1 MNRLATVL
9 AESRLCE
16 MSLQSTVER
25 EGHMTKTFRSFAGDV
40 PRRVLRV
47 CKVVGVGGVLLLAC
61 LTSAAQ
67 TLSTIQGKITDQQG
81 LVLTSAEIHVAN
93 VRLGIDRVTVSG
105 ADGSYWVS
113 GLPAGSYVIKVSKG
127 GFTTRTTN
135 AFDVTVNSTVVQ
147 NIDLNV
153 GAVAET
159 VNVSTETPL
168 IEGETSSSGTTIR
181 PEQIEQMPINGRNYL
196 DLLQ

>member
-1 MNRLATVL
+1 
-9 AESRLCE
+9 
-16 MSLQSTVER
+16 
-25 EGHMTKTFRSFAGDV
+25 
-40 PRRVLRV
+40 
-47 CKVVGVGGVLLLAC
+47 
-61 LTSAAQ
+61 
-67 TLSTIQGKITDQQG
+67 
-81 LVLTSAEIHVAN
+81 
-93 VRLGIDRVTVSG
+93 
-105 ADGSYWVS
+105 
-113 GLPAGSYVIKVSKG
+113 YVIKVSKG

-196 DLLQ
+196 DLLQLVPGVALNRQEDPSRDSATPI